1 MPIRLA
7 DMVNSESAAPRT
19 LVAALERLSRRST
32 HSFHFVGFAR
42 EDTSYALKDVDTEAL
57 RRAAHLAALGLRK
70 GDRLAI
76 VVEDGLEFVL
86 SFVGTVRAGVVP
98 VPISAIAPQ
107 KRTDHYIE
115 GVRRIIE
122 TAGARALLVK
132 DAATSILAPLSQ
144 ESTVL
149 ERIVSADSAFLGET
163 PDFQPPEIAP
173 EDVCFLQFTSGST
186 STPKGVVVRHRN
198 LIANVESFLGQ
209 AGFDRKPDDVAVSW
223 LPLFHDMGLI
233 GFALGPLIEDG
244 PSVFISP
251 KAFARDPRI
260 WLRTIHKYRGT
271 ITCAPNFAYSFTT
284 RRLRDQDVE
293 TLDLSCVR
301 VAGCGAEPINATTLM
316 AFADRVAPTG
326 FRREAFAPCYGL
338 AEATVAISIHRPG
351 VPIRIDSVD
360 VEQIKRRIAQ
370 PVSSEDSASLGLVSC
385 GFAFP
390 GHDVAIVDE
399 DDQMLPDRHVG
410 EIIARG
416 PSITEGYFGNE
427 EATRETWRADWLH
440 TGDLGYLADGELYVC
455 GRQKDLIIIR
465 GANFFP
471 HDIERSLQELPELER
486 GGTVAFSV
494 SSNGDERLVI
504 VVEANT
510 KDPDLFISRVADRV
524 YETAGLEVW
533 RVVLVRR
540 GSLLKTSSGKV
551 QRRKTKELFENGRLE
566 EVVNGREP
574 GDENCLPQLTS
585 Q

>member
-1 MPIRLA
+1 MTHLLA
-7 DMVNSESAAPRT
+7 DTVNSEAAPRT
-19 LVAALERLSRRST
+19 LVAALGRLSGRST
-32 HSFHFVGFAR
+32 HSFHFVGFAL
-42 EDTSYALKDVDTEAL
+42 EDTSYALKDLDTEAL

-86 SFVGTVRAGVVP
+86 SFVGAVRAGVVP

-115 GVRRIIE
+115 AVSQIIE

-132 DAATSILAPLSQ
+132 DAAASILAPLAQ
-144 ESTVL
+144 QSTVL
-149 ERIVSADSAFLGET
+149 EKIVSAENAFLGET
-163 PDFQPPEIAP
+163 PDFQPPEIVP

-198 LIANVESFLGQ
+198 LIANVECFLSP

-233 GFALGPLIEDG
+233 GFFLGPLIEDG
-244 PSVFISP
+244 PSVIISP

-284 RRLRDQDVE
+284 RRLRDQDIE

-301 VAGCGAEPINATTLM
+301 VAGCGAEPINAATLM
-316 AFADRVAPTG
+316 TFADRVAPAG
-326 FRREAFAPCYGL
+326 FRMEAFAPCYGM

-351 VPIRIDSVD
+351 APIRIDTVD
-360 VEQIKRRIAQ
+360 AEQLKRRIAQ
-370 PVSSEDSASLGLVSC
+370 PVSSDDSGSLGLVSC
-385 GFAFP
+385 GFSFP
-390 GHDVAIVDE
+390 GHEIAIVDE
-399 DDQMLPDRHVG
+399 DHQLLPDRHVG
-410 EIIARG
+410 EIIAKG
-416 PSITEGYFGNE
+416 PSITDGYFGNE
-427 EATRETWRADWLH
+427 EATRETWRTGWLH

-471 HDIERSLQELPELER
+471 QDIERSLQELPELER
-486 GGTVAFSV
+486 GSAVAFSV
-494 SSNGDERLVI
+494 SGNGDERLVI
-504 VVEANT
+504 VAEANT
-510 KDPDLFISRVADRV
+510 KNPDLFASRVAERV

-533 RVVLVRR
+533 RVVPVRR
-540 GSLLKTSSGKV
+540 GSLRKTSSGKV
-551 QRRKTKELFENGRLE
+551 QRTKTKELFESGGLE
-566 EVVNGREP
+566 EVVNVKEPRE
-574 GDENCLPQLTS
+574 ENCLQQLTS